1 MPAPSPVPRLARPA
15 LPTARPLLSAQ
26 RVFSRWRGLFLVGV
40 LPLWPLGQGC
50 SETPP
55 PVESPQTAP
64 LSPTVTEVLSG
75 VAPVDPSL
83 QWNATWVQKT
93 AAEFAGWRRRGIQVG
108 SGQDGLAAV
117 QLAPSSTR
125 LDCPSEDIDGGAAHF
140 DEKVGLCSGQDPTGA
155 TLPAGVSYYAG
166 TPFFFGTLISP
177 EVKGASVLDHLIPSW
192 HATTPPGTWI
202 QLHVRAKLP
211 SGWTGWYRLPIW
223 ASDAAWVKRRSVK
236 LPADANGGVDVDTF
250 FLKSPQVASAY
261 QLSVTLFSMSARASP
276 TLHMVA
282 AAASRDAKVY
292 PQRPPHTSVWGKNL
306 PVPQRS
312 QALPEYKDKGFGGGG
327 EVWCSPTSTSMV
339 MEYWSHLLST
349 PSLNHSVPDA
359 AAGCFDWVYNGTGNW
374 PFNTAFAASQGLF
387 GVVTRL
393 DSMSE
398 AESWIAAGVPLII
411 SISFKPGELP
421 GAPIS
426 KTNGHLL
433 VVRGFDES
441 GNVIVNDPAAR
452 DNASVQ
458 RTYPRAALEA
468 AWTHSHR
475 TAYLIYPRSWLRLG
489 PHAGSTPPAR
499 PPL

>member
-1 MPAPSPVPRLARPA
+1 MRAPSPVPPRARPDHLAALPSHPALAARPA
-15 LPTARPLLSAQ
+15 QGLLSLG
-26 RVFSRWRGLFLVGV
+26 WV
-40 LPLWPLGQGC
+40 LPILALGLGC
-50 SETPP
+50 HESPP
-55 PVESPQTAP
+55 SIESPQAAP
-64 LSPTVTEVLSG
+64 TSSAVAEVLSG
-75 VAPVDPSL
+75 VAPADSSL

-108 SGQDGLAAV
+108 SSPDGLAAV

-125 LDCPSEDIDGGAAHF
+125 LDCPSEDIDGGAARF
-140 DEKVGLCSGQDPTGA
+140 DEKVGLCSGSDPEGA

-166 TPFFFGTLISP
+166 TPFFFGTAISP
-177 EVKGASVLDHLIPSW
+177 EVKLAGAVDHLIPSW

-211 SGWTGWYRLPIW
+211 SGWTAWYRLPIW
-223 ASDAAWVKRRSVK
+223 ASDAALVKRRSVK

-261 QLSVTLFSMSARASP
+261 QLSVTLFSTSAAVSP

-292 PQRPPHTSVWGKNL
+292 PQSPPHASVWGKNL

-339 MEYWSHLLST
+339 MEYWSQVLASA
-349 PSLNHSVPDA
+349 PLNLSVPDA

-387 GVVTRL
+387 GIVTRL
-393 DSMSE
+393 YSMSE

-433 VVRGFDES
+433 VVRGFDAS

-458 RTYPRAALEA
+458 LTYPRAALEA

-489 PHAGSTPPAR
+489 PHAGSTPPAL